1 MLGGNQTKAGQLL
14 GTDIEGGTIYHLAKG
29 DMVVVPAGTPHWF
42 KEVPQ
47 SVNYF
52 LVKVIKP

>member
-1 MLGGNQTKAGQLL
+1 MTGGKKTKEGQWL
-14 GTDIEGGTIYHLAKG
+14 GTGIDGPEVHQLKKG
-29 DMVVVPAGTPHWF
+29 DFIVIPAGTPHWF